1 MKHCFFIQV
10 TTFCFE
16 QQLYTGCFSN
26 GCFLAFRGSI
36 CTRGDNHSVLII
48 SVGLIV
54 VRHMIFQQRMFF
66 GILGLFDFAV
76 KAHYAPKMISWK
88 SSWCA
93 RVCAS
98 ILDINEIFWSLK
110 LYEQLQLPPLT
121 TTIIEKLKEIDL
133 NKWELRRT
141 RHSEQYKQSKE

>member
-1 MKHCFFIQV
+1 
-10 TTFCFE
+10 
-16 QQLYTGCFSN
+16 
-26 GCFLAFRGSI
+26 
-36 CTRGDNHSVLII
+36 
-48 SVGLIV
+48 
-54 VRHMIFQQRMFF
+54 MFF

-93 RVCAS
+93 RVWAS

-110 LYEQLQLPPLT
+110 LYEQLQLPSLT
-121 TTIIEKLKEIDL
+121 TAIIEKLKEIDL

-141 RHSEQYKQSKE
+141 RHSEQYKQVERMRRFLKRQAYNKEKENSLYKGVQKNKNDD